1 MGDHDLRV
9 VGISDTVGNVITKIR
24 YFWQQTPYI
33 FYVWPS
39 VHASQY
45 GSR

>member
-1 MGDHDLRV
+1 MRGQQLWV
-9 VGISDTVGNVITKIR
+9 IGISDTVGNVITKIR